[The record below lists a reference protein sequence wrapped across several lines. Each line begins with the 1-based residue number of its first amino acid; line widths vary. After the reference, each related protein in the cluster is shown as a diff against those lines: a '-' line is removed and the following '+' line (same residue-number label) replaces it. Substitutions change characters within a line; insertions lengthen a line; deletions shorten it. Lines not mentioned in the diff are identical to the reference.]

1 MRLNGKNYTM
11 RNLGEYNVIADLEAK
26 GCDVCIVDNFRM
38 KVAEKPLS
46 ALRDLVAVVCCITPE
61 EAGKEIETY
70 VRKGGTAGDLIH
82 ELDKEVDSYLKRY
95 NIGVEKESTNKKK
108 RLFRRK

>member
-26 GCDVCIVDNFRM
+26 GCDLSIVDNFRV
-38 KVAEKPLS
+38 KVTEKPLS
-46 ALRDLVAVVCCITPE
+46 ALRSLIAVVCCITPE
-61 EAGKEIETY
+61 EAGKEIETFIK
-70 VRKGGTAGDLIH
+70 KGGTVQYLIH

-95 NIGVEKESTNKKK
+95 NIGVEKKITNKKK